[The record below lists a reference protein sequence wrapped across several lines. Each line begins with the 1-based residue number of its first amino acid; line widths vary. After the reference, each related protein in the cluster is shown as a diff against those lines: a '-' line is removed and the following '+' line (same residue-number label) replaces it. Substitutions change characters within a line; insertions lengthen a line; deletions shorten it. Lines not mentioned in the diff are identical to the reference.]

1 MHSERRPLPAPFS
14 PVPSDINQHL
24 QMKLALSVLALSLL
38 PLSATAQ
45 EAPNARGFV
54 FDDRNRNRDRTAQHA
69 DETAQPD
76 CAGLHGGSR

>member
-1 MHSERRPLPAPFS
+1 MHSERRPLPAPLS

-24 QMKLALSVLALSLL
+24 QMKLALSLSILALSLL

-54 FDDRNRNRDRTAQHA
+54 FDARNRTGHRDPG
-69 DETAQPD
+69 DP
-76 CAGLHGGSR
+76 GLGGGLFPTSGR